1 MMAVQKIA
9 PALAAGC
16 TLVLKPAEQ
25 TPLTALRLADLVAEA
40 GIPKG
45 VFNLVTGM
53 GETAGDRLVRS
64 PRRRQGRLH
73 RLDRGRQDHQPR
85 RHRHAEAGHARARRQ
100 VAGHRPARR
109 RHRQDRGRRRPLDLR
124 QFGPGLH
131 RRLAALRAQGH
142 FRPADR
148 GRRPGRDPVQ
158 GRPQPRPRHDHG
170 PARLDRAA
178 GAGDGLYRAGQE
190 GRRLGL
196 PRRRLRR
203 AATAI
208 SSTRPSSST

>member
-16 TLVLKPAEQ
+16 TIVLKPAEQ

-45 VFNLVTGM
+45 VFNLITGM
-53 GETAGDRLVRS
+53 GETAGDRLVRHPDVDKVAFTGS
-64 PRRRQGRLH
+64 TA
-73 RLDRGRQDHQPR
+73 GRQDHQPR

-100 VAGHRPARR
+100 IAGHRPARR
-109 RHRQDRGRRRPLDLR
+109 RYRQDRGRRRPLDLR
-124 QFGPGLH
+124 QFGAGLH

-142 FRPADR
+142 FRSADR
-148 GRRPGRDPVQ
+148 GRRAGRDPVQ
-158 GRPQPRPRHDHG
+158 GRPEPRSGHDHG

-178 GAGDGLYRAGQE
+178 GAGDVAISSRA
-190 GRRLGL
+190 
-196 PRRRLRR
+196 RRRAPRSS
-203 AATAI
+203 AAAMRPAARAI